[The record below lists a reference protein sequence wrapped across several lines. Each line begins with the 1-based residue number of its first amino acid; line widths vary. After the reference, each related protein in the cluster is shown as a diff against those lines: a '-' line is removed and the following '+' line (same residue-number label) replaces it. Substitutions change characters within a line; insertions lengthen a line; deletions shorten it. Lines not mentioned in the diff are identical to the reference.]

1 METYVITREEKTVE
15 SLCLTVCYE
24 TGLRKQLP
32 AYQVVC
38 RRSACPDLYNKTRI
52 LTGHGHMVQQ
62 RSHDPDANRE
72 KQHVLNY
79 NDSNILLLLLQR
91 GSKVSQIDISATA
104 D

>member
-32 AYQVVC
+32 VC
-38 RRSACPDLYNKTRI
+38 RQSARPDLYNKTRI
-52 LTGHGHMVQQ
+52 LTDRGHMVQQ
-62 RSHDPDANRE
+62 RSHDPDANRV
-72 KQHVLNY
+72 KLHVLNY

-91 GSKVSQIDISATA
+91 GSKITQIDISATA